1 MELRRLGQ
9 ALAQLIHA
17 KSVVRSAAASVG
29 WPIGGALMK
38 ALQPNVHGRENIPL
52 GSLNRRFGT
61 ARHGLGVGPDRF
73 MMGDRR
79 WMPRWRFQP
88 SDNLMDAFQLLDGA
102 RQMNTACRAGNGLGF
117 QVRVRIGEVI
127 GEAHGISK
135 PLAITHAVARAV
147 GIEVKP

>member
-1 MELRRLGQ
+1 
-9 ALAQLIHA
+9 
-17 KSVVRSAAASVG
+17 
-29 WPIGGALMK
+29 MK

-52 GSLNRRFGT
+52 GSLT
-61 ARHGLGVGPDRF
+61 AALAQRVMGWGVGPDRF

-102 RQMNTACRAGNGLGF
+102 APDEYSMSGGNGLGF